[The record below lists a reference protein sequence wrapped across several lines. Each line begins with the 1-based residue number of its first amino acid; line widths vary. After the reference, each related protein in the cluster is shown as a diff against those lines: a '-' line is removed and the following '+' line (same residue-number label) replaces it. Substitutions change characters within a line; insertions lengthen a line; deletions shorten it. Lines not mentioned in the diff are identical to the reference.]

1 MSAWI
6 AQTFGSVEALAQVT
20 LAALV
25 GGVVGVHV
33 VLRRLPF
40 LVMGLTHATFPG
52 LVIAGLRP
60 GQRVQRQAIAHRR
73 ITGDQV
79 QTLVAQE
86 PGACHPLGS
95 G

>member
-52 LVIAGLRP
+52 LVIAGLLGVNLLAGTLAFGVFP
-60 GQRVQRQAIAHRR
+60 GLVTHF
-73 ITGDQV
+73 GD
-79 QTLVAQE
+79 VANLAATSI
-86 PGACHPLGS
+86 P
-95 G
+95 

>member
-40 LVMGLTHATFPG
+40 LVMGLTHATVPG
-52 LVIAGLRP
+52 LVIAGLL
-60 GQRVQRQAIAHRR
+60 GVNLLA
-73 ITGDQV
+73 G
-79 QTLVAQE
+79 TLAFGVVVVAVV
-86 PGACHPLGS
+86 GAVPVS
-95 G
+95 